1 MIQLTRLNGE
11 SFTLNALFIEQI
23 QSFPDTTITLTSSK
37 KIIVRESEIEVARKI
52 REFYQSIGLIS
63 VKEKQEKHER

>member
-11 SFTLNALFIEQI
+11 PFTLNALFIEQI

>member
-11 SFTLNALFIEQI
+11 TFSLNALFIEQI

-37 KIIVRESEIEVARKI
+37 KIIVQESEIEVARKI
-52 REFYQSIGLIS
+52 REFYQSIGLIGT
-63 VKEKQEKHER
+63 KEKQEKNER

>member
-52 REFYQSIGLIS
+52 REFYQSIGLIG
-63 VKEKQEKHER
+63 VKEKQEKNER